1 MKKKN
6 AIAKCLATKVLE
18 GVEDKDSAIPLFLAS
33 PAQKN
38 LFLVSL
44 MYWNTTG
51 IGYLLHISSCSLM
64 SNLLMTFIV

>member
-18 GVEDKDSAIPLFLAS
+18 EVGEKKYAIPLFLAS

-51 IGYLLHISSCSLM
+51 IRYLLCISSCSLM
-64 SNLLMTFIV
+64 SNLVMNFIV